1 MTATVLMYHAILS
14 GAAPAGADPHYAVSR
29 ADFILHLET
38 IRTRGMQAAS
48 VRDILLAREQ
58 FRDCVAMT
66 FDDGHLSN
74 YEIAFPLLVEHRAAA
89 DFFVN
94 PSTVGSPQYVTWSA
108 LREMSDAGMSIQSHG
123 HTHRYFDDLRPEAVR
138 DELMRSK
145 AEIEHHVGQAVTI
158 FAPPGGRFNRLVS
171 RIAWECGYRALCVS
185 RPGRWRVDD
194 HVIPRM
200 AVLATTPLARID
212 AWVQGK
218 SPEMSKQVTY
228 YWVKHAV
235 KRLLGNAL
243 YDRMRHR
250 LLRPHGKETA

>member
-14 GAAPAGADPHYAVSR
+14 GGAPAGADPHYTVSR
-29 ADFILHLET
+29 TDFISHLET
-38 IRTRGMQAAS
+38 IRARGMKATS
-48 VRDILLAREQ
+48 VRDLLLNREQ
-58 FRDCVAMT
+58 VRDCVAMT

-74 YEIAFPLLVEHRAAA
+74 YEVAFPLLVEHRAAA

-94 PSTVGSPQYVTWSA
+94 PSTVGLPPYVTWSA

-123 HTHRYFDDLRPEAVR
+123 HSHRYFDDLRPEEVR

-145 AEIEHHVGQAVTI
+145 AEIENHVGQAVTI
-158 FAPPGGRFNRLVS
+158 FAPPGGRFNRRVS
-171 RIAWECGYRALCVS
+171 RIAWECGYRALCIS
-185 RPGRWRVDD
+185 RPGRWRIDSR
-194 HVIPRM
+194 VIPRM

-212 AWVQGK
+212 AWAQGK

-228 YWVKHAV
+228 YWAKYVV

-243 YDRMRHR
+243 YDRMRHH
-250 LLRPHGKETA
+250 LLQPNGKETA